1 MSAKTRTPKETVKI
15 RRLPAERLDAG
26 TKGTGGQSA
35 KFKVGDEITLKA
47 TVTRTGRN
55 TYGTADVVTV
65 RIPGAPAPL
74 TLPAEY
80 LEGED

>member
-1 MSAKTRTPKETVKI
+1 MPSSKRTPKATVKV
-15 RRLPAERLDAG
+15 RRLP
-26 TKGTGGQSA
+26 
-35 KFKVGDEITLKA
+35 KVGEEITLKA

-80 LEGED
+80 LESEE

>member
-1 MSAKTRTPKETVKI
+1 MSVKTRTPKDTVKI
-15 RRLPAERLDAG
+15 RRLPR
-26 TKGTGGQSA
+26 
-35 KFKVGDEITLKA
+35 VGEEITLKA

-80 LEGED
+80 LDGED

>member
-15 RRLPAERLDAG
+15 RRLPKLGE
-26 TKGTGGQSA
+26 
-35 KFKVGDEITLKA
+35 EITLKA

-65 RIPGAPAPL
+65 RIPGAPSRAHQTERQSPH
-74 TLPAEY
+74 P
-80 LEGED
+80 